1 MKEQVTD
8 ISKVLQ
14 NMAEEMQL
22 MRETINQQ
30 YAEIAKLNRNI
41 ESLKHQLRKKNEE
54 ITELKDRSS
63 KYEYP
68 EKDSS
73 NSNTPPSK
81 ERIEDEIVR
90 RTKTL
95 RKSSGKKSS
104 GQVGHKGH
112 KLTCIDT
119 PN

>member
-22 MRETINQQ
+22 MREAINQQ

-54 ITELKDRSS
+54 ITEMKDRLS

-73 NSNTPPSK
+73 S
-81 ERIEDEIVR
+81 
-90 RTKTL
+90 L
-95 RKSSGKKSS
+95 
-104 GQVGHKGH
+104 
-112 KLTCIDT
+112 
-119 PN
+119 

>member
-22 MRETINQQ
+22 MREAINQQ

-54 ITELKDRSS
+54 ITEMKDACL
-63 KYEYP
+63 
-68 EKDSS
+68 
-73 NSNTPPSK
+73 NTSIP
-81 ERIEDEIVR
+81 R
-90 RTKTL
+90 RTLATAIRL
-95 RKSSGKKSS
+95 LAR
-104 GQVGHKGH
+104 
-112 KLTCIDT
+112 
-119 PN
+119 NA

>member
-1 MKEQVTD
+1 
-8 ISKVLQ
+8 
-14 NMAEEMQL
+14 MAEEMQL

-30 YAEIAKLNRNI
+30 HAEIAKLNRNI

-54 ITELKDRSS
+54 ITELKDRLS
-63 KYEYP
+63 KYKNP

-90 RTKTL
+90 K
-95 RKSSGKKSS
+95 RKHFAN
-104 GQVGHKGH
+104 QVVRSLMGW
-112 KLTCIDT
+112 
-119 PN
+119 

>member
-1 MKEQVTD
+1 MFFSDIFRTFIPMKEQVTD

-22 MRETINQQ
+22 MREAINQQ
-30 YAEIAKLNRNI
+30 HAEIAKLNSNI

-54 ITELKDRSS
+54 ITELKDRLS
-63 KYEYP
+63 KYENP
-68 EKDSS
+68 DKDSS
-73 NSNTPPSK
+73 NSDTPPNK

-95 RKSSGKKSS
+95 RKSSG
-104 GQVGHKGH
+104 
-112 KLTCIDT
+112 LDT
-119 PN
+119 RH